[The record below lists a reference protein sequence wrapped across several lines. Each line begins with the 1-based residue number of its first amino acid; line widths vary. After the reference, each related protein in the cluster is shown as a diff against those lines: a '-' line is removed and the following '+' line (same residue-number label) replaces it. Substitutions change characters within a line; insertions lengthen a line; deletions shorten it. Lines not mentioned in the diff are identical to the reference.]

1 MENQNHDKILI
12 LEGQLNTL
20 IDMVKEL
27 KDCYKELPEIE
38 LKIVKLEM
46 EIEVLKREI
55 EIAKQEQK
63 REIEIIKKEQ
73 EEKNKKTEALIKWV
87 GGIVSSIIVAAVLV
101 WLGLK

>member
-27 KDCYKELPEIE
+27 KDSYKELPEIE
-38 LKIVKLEM
+38 LKLIKLEM

-73 EEKNKKTEALIKWV
+73 EERNAKTAALIKWV
-87 GGIVSSIIVAAVLV
+87 GGIVGTIITTAILI